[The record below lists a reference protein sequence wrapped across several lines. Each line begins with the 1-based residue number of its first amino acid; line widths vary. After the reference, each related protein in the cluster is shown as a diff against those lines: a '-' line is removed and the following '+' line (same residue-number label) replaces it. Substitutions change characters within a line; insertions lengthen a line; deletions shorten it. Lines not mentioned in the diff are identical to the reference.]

1 MKKLS
6 NLFILNLF
14 VLILLFA
21 NTSNVFAVEWQK
33 METSHFLIF
42 HKDLK
47 LAVEA
52 KRIAE
57 SSYKRLV
64 SELSFKPNKKIK
76 IYLYSNQKEYLA
88 INPPE
93 ETVGFAEPSSNQIFL
108 STEITNMETTI
119 PHEITHIIFIQS
131 IPEISRV
138 PFWFNEGLAI
148 FESNSPY
155 YPEGEKKLFSERNA
169 DSISQLSRL
178 ISAPVDI
185 DTRKRISFEGYL
197 IIKFISERYGANK
210 LRMIITNLQ
219 HRVSFEKALEES
231 LGVTVSELDGSWYK
245 YVNREKNL
253 VFLSDLRYF
262 GWTILS
268 VVVIVSTIVWIVRWR
283 RRFELYQED
292 EHEFFEGENK
302 G

>member
-6 NLFILNLF
+6 NLFILNLL

-33 METSHFLIF
+33 METTHFLIF

-57 SSYKRLV
+57 NSYNRLV

-76 IYLYSNQKEYLA
+76 IYLYSNQKEYLE

-93 ETVGFAEPSSNQIFL
+93 EAVGFAEPSSGQIFL
-108 STEITNMETTI
+108 STETTNMETTI

-131 IPEISRV
+131 IPEISRI
-138 PFWFNEGLAI
+138 PFWFSEGLAI
-148 FESNSPY
+148 FESDRLY
-155 YPEGEKKLFSERNA
+155 YPEGEKKLLEGNA
-169 DSISQLSRL
+169 DSISQLNRL
-178 ISAPVDI
+178 MSSPVDV
-185 DTRKRISFEGYL
+185 DKRRRVSFEGYL
-197 IIKFISERYGANK
+197 MVKFISERYGADK
-210 LRMIITNLQ
+210 LRMIITYLQ
-219 HRVSFEKALEES
+219 HRTSFEKALEES
-231 LGVTVSELDGSWYK
+231 LGVTVSKLDGSWYK

-262 GWTILS
+262 GWMILS
-268 VVVIVSTIVWIVRWR
+268 VVVIISTIVWFIRWR